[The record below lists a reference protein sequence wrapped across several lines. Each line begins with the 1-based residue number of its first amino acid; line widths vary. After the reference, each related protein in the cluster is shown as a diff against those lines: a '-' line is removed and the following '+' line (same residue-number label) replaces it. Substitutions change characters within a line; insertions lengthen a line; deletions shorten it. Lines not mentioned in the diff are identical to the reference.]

1 MNVPYFNSV
10 QVCFYNFLTNIFIWF
25 FVCMSLM
32 HYYKKVAD
40 KRSETAAPLF
50 FGMLVFVVCIVACFN
65 EVLLLAF
72 VHYSFTSVSICQ
84 NLLIEF
90 GKLSESEDFLWSKV
104 LHQSKFYRPIYKT
117 LVWTLWNLRRPKL
130 EPFVVLISYDIIISV
145 KIFFD
150 LFTEMKIL

>member
-1 MNVPYFNSV
+1 
-10 QVCFYNFLTNIFIWF
+10 
-25 FVCMSLM
+25 MSLM

-50 FGMLVFVVCIVACFN
+50 FGMLVFVVCIVVACFN

-104 LHQSKFYRPIYKT
+104 LH
-117 LVWTLWNLRRPKL
+117 
-130 EPFVVLISYDIIISV
+130 
-145 KIFFD
+145 
-150 LFTEMKIL
+150 